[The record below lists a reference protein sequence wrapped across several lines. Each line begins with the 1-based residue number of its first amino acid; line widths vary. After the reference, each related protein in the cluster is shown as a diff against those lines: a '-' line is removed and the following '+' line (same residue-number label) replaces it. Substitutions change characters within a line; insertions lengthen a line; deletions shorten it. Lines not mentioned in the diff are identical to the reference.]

1 MVPESH
7 WQFKK
12 CGRCHKRPLEN
23 TEGTC
28 WVHFLGLSH
37 LDPLLSLCLCSG
49 SVRKVNH
56 RHLAADP
63 RFPLCFEQSPFPRIN
78 PEPRYFMSTRLI
90 KDGDLYCCGTT
101 IKGNSRNRVLFPV
114 TARLRCYSYF
124 FAWKYGN
131 IKRRVEK
138 KDKYWAVIKI
148 HIYAAQFSLRRN
160 SMCWLAGSIW
170 SSLRKEMSEPPG
182 PVISG

>member
-12 CGRCHKRPLEN
+12 CGCCHKRPLEN
-23 TEGTC
+23 AEGTC

-56 RHLAADP
+56 RHLAAEP
-63 RFPLCFEQSPFPRIN
+63 RFPLCFEQSPFPNIT

-124 FAWKYGN
+124 SLENMATSNDEW
-131 IKRRVEK
+131 RR
-138 KDKYWAVIKI
+138 KI
-148 HIYAAQFSLRRN
+148 NTGQ
-160 SMCWLAGSIW
+160 WLKSIFMQPNFPCD
-170 SSLRKEMSEPPG
+170 RIQCVG
-182 PVISG
+182 

>member
-12 CGRCHKRPLEN
+12 CGCCHKRPQES

-63 RFPLCFEQSPFPRIN
+63 RFPLCFEQSPFPSIN

-124 FAWKYGN
+124 SLENMATSNDEW
-131 IKRRVEK
+131 RR
-138 KDKYWAVIKI
+138 KI
-148 HIYAAQFSLRRN
+148 NTGQ
-160 SMCWLAGSIW
+160 WLKSIFMQPNFP
-170 SSLRKEMSEPPG
+170 RDRIQCVG
-182 PVISG
+182 